1 MLGHVDDIAVAVW
14 QHVVLVSV
22 SVTLAFAISLVVG
35 IWASRRRA
43 LYPPVMAVTALL
55 YTIPSLALFALLIP
69 LVGLGRTPA
78 IIGLVAY
85 SLLILVRNVST
96 GLREVPADVTEAA
109 LGMGFGPWQLLV
121 RIELPLAWPVIIAG
135 LRIATVTVI
144 EIATIAAY
152 INGGG
157 LGTLIFS
164 GIQQAFPAKIVAGAV
179 LASLMAVLADRSFA
193 RLERHLGSSNQST
206 GSRSI
211 GSRALG
217 SSRRSTGEP
226 VDFMN
231 APGES
236 RGGMTRTVR

>member
-1 MLGHVDDIAVAVW
+1 MLGHVDDIALAVW

-22 SVTLAFAISLVVG
+22 SVATAFAISLVVG
-35 IWASRRRA
+35 IWASRHPGV
-43 LYPPVMAVTALL
+43 YPPVMAGTALL

-69 LVGLGRTPA
+69 IVGLGRTPA

-96 GLREVPADVTEAA
+96 GLREVPADVIEAA
-109 LGMGFGPWQLLV
+109 RGMGFGPWQLLW

-135 LRIATVTVI
+135 LRIATVTVV

-179 LASLMAVLADRSFA
+179 LASLMAVLADLGFA
-193 RLERHLGSSNQST
+193 RLERRLGSPRSGT
-206 GSRSI
+206 GSRAESS
-211 GSRALG
+211 GGRPARRA
-217 SSRRSTGEP
+217 
-226 VDFMN
+226 
-231 APGES
+231 A
-236 RGGMTRTVR
+236 